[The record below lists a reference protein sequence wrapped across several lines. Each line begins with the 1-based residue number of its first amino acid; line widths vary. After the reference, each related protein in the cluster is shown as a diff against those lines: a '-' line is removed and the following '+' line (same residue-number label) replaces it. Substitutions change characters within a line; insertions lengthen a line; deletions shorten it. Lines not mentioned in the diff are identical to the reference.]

1 MGKANGLRKLNENE
15 KDYIIVNKKLETKY
29 RTSTFKNSI
38 MNKTFKEIN
47 HRKKIN
53 RKNRQYQKQTDRI
66 SWTISLKQLITFET
80 KEFSKNTKI
89 LRLTY
94 KRPKTLRYL
103 LRNNNHFEKEINH
116 EKGTFECG
124 QCSLCGNF
132 GKNKKT

>member
-1 MGKANGLRKLNENE
+1 MFKKSIINKAQEEISPSKQ
-15 KDYIIVNKKLETKY
+15 KQKKSDNTK
-29 RTSTFKNSI
+29 
-38 MNKTFKEIN
+38 
-47 HRKKIN
+47 
-53 RKNRQYQKQTDRI
+53 KQTDRI
-66 SWTISLKQLITFET
+66 IWSTCFKQLIKFDK
-80 KEFSKNTKI
+80 KEFSKSTKK